1 MIHYLEGK
9 ITELTPTYAVI
20 DCGGVGY
27 FIHISLNTFSNVAL
41 GEKFKMLVQ
50 PVIREDAHLL
60 YGFADEEERDIFR
73 HLISVNGIGATTAR
87 LILSSL
93 TPDEIRAAILS
104 NNVSV
109 LKEIKGIGE
118 KSALR
123 ILVDL
128 RDKMDKKPSGK
139 EIFLPSNTI
148 LKEEALTALI
158 ALGFARTVAEK
169 ALEKVSAGGNDL
181 SVEELI
187 KAALK
192 NL

>member
-1 MIHYLEGK
+1 MIHYIEGK

-27 FIHISLNTFSNVAL
+27 LINISLNTFSNVAP
-41 GEKFKMLVQ
+41 GEKFKMLIHQ
-50 PVIREDAHLL
+50 VIREDAHLL
-60 YGFADEEERDIFR
+60 FGFADDDERDIFR
-73 HLISVNGIGATTAR
+73 HLISVSGIGANTAR

-93 TPDEIRAAILS
+93 TPDEIRIAILS
-104 NNVSV
+104 NNVAA
-109 LKEIKGIGE
+109 LKKIKGIGE

-139 EIFLPSNTI
+139 EILFPTNTI
-148 LKEEALTALI
+148 LKEEALTALV
-158 ALGFARTVAEK
+158 ALGFARSAAEK
-169 ALEKVSAGGNDL
+169 ALDKSLSGGNEM